1 MATPSVTPDP
11 TAGMLAAIDS
21 AQYEGMDEEQKAA
34 KIQEEN
40 AVKKLWKE
48 YETARKFDKDARAQ
62 YAIDRRYAA
71 GTANPNWAVDTNLIG
86 SHIDILT
93 SFLYARNPD
102 VSVKKSPR
110 VTVPGLQMIAA
121 RDEESLAKT
130 MELVISNLWKKARLK
145 RPARKTVRSGLSI
158 GAGWIKA
165 VMIAD
170 APNLPQMR
178 NEQNDARDNLAALEA
193 SKAELLESQE
203 FESIEDMDAKIAKQ
217 TELMNSI
224 TNKIEVSIRKY
235 LAVDFCS
242 GEDVQVS
249 LDVREVGDYLD
260 ASWVANAIYKPVD
273 DVAELFPKFQGEEYK
288 DALKSATKYRQR
300 KGANYEPLA
309 DKQALN
315 GIPGAGVSP
324 DEAEQFTSATS
335 NSGASDDDGIEFVK
349 IVELWDKRTNH
360 VKTMIEGVKCWAK
373 EPYQPDYPSSRFFPY
388 FLVAFYEVDGG
399 RHPQSLP
406 WRLAKL
412 QDEYARSRSNFRLV
426 RERATPGTMFNA
438 SGLEETEVRK
448 IERGVHQEFIG
459 IKPVDPSTPLQN
471 LFAPKP
477 VEKVDPRMYDNAPIL
492 SDMEKISGVQ
502 EALQTSSSVQKTAT
516 QADIEQQGFA
526 SRTTADRD
534 VLETMLTDL
543 ANYTAEIALTA
554 LNPKDVQRIAGAAA
568 YWPHGMDI
576 EDLLT
581 LVEIEITAG
590 TTGKPKS
597 MGDREAW
604 GVVLPV
610 IKETIAQITEARM
623 MGNEPLAVA
632 LTELLRETMVRM
644 GDDTDVSRFIPEL
657 PTVMAGGI
665 PGQPG
670 MPGAGPAG
678 APVGPDGLPLDPA
691 AAGGGAPP
699 LVAPEL
705 SAPPL
710 QTPPA
715 V

>member
-1 MATPSVTPDP
+1 MADQSAIPDP
-11 TAGMLAAIDS
+11 TAGMLAAVDS
-21 AQYEGMDEEQKAA
+21 ADYVGLTDEEKAA
-34 KIQEEN
+34 KEKEYN
-40 AVKKLWKE
+40 AVRKLWKE
-48 YETARKFDKDARAQ
+48 YDTARKFDKEARAQ
-62 YAIDRRYAA
+62 YAVDRRYAA
-71 GTANPNWAVDTNLIG
+71 GTANPDWAVDTNLIG

-102 VSVKKSPR
+102 VSVKKAPR
-110 VTVPGLQMIAA
+110 ITVPGLPTPMA
-121 RDEESLAKT
+121 RDEEAFAKT

-170 APNLPQMR
+170 GPNLPQMMT
-178 NEQNDARDNLAALEA
+178 EQNDARDNLAALEA
-193 SKAELLESQE
+193 TKNELLEAQE
-203 FESIEDMDAKIAKQ
+203 FESIEEIDAKIAKAQ
-217 TELMNSI
+217 ELETSI
-224 TNKIEVSIRKY
+224 TQRIEASIRKY

-260 ASWVANAIYKPVD
+260 ASWVANAIYKPFD
-273 DVAELFPKFQGEEYK
+273 DIKELFPKLK
-288 DALKSATKYRQR
+288 DEDLKTATRYRQR
-300 KGANYEPLA
+300 KQSNCEPLA
-309 DKQALN
+309 DRQALT
-315 GIPGAGVSP
+315 GMPGAGISP

-335 NSGASDDDGIEFVK
+335 NSASSDDDGIEFVK

-388 FLVAFYEVDGG
+388 FLVAFYEVDGS

-406 WRLAKL
+406 GRLAKL
-412 QDEYARSRSNFRLV
+412 QDEYARSRSNFRLT
-426 RERATPGTMFNA
+426 RERATPGTLFN
-438 SGLEETEVRK
+438 STGIEENEVRK

-459 IKPVDPSTPLQN
+459 VKPVDPSTPLQN

-477 VEKVDPRMYDNAPIL
+477 VEGVDPRMYDNAPIL
-492 SDMEKISGVQ
+492 ADMEKISGVQ

-543 ANYTAEIALTA
+543 ANYTAEISLSALSI
-554 LNPKDVQRIAGAAA
+554 KDVQRIAGAAA
-568 YWPHGMDI
+568 FWPQNMDI
-576 EDLLT
+576 DDLLT

-597 MGDREAW
+597 MGDRETW

-610 IKETIAQITEARM
+610 IKETIAQIMQARVA
-623 MGNEPLAVA
+623 GNEPLAMA

-657 PTVMAGGI
+657 PAVMAGGM
-665 PGQPG
+665 PGAPG
-670 MPGAGPAG
+670 VPGAPGAGPAG

-699 LVAPEL
+699 LEAPPLVAPEL
-705 SAPPL
+705 SAP
-710 QTPPA
+710 

>member
-1 MATPSVTPDP
+1 
-11 TAGMLAAIDS
+11 MLAAIDD
-21 AQYEGMDEEQKAA
+21 AQYAGLDEQQKAA
-34 KIQEEN
+34 KQKEHN

-121 RDEESLAKT
+121 RDEESFAKT
-130 MELVISNLWKKARLK
+130 IELVVSNLWKKARLK

-170 APNLPQMR
+170 APNLPQMQ
-178 NEQNDARDNLAALEA
+178 NEQNDARDNLAKLEA
-193 SKAELLESQE
+193 TKNELLEAQE
-203 FESIEDMDAKIAKQ
+203 FESIEDIDAKIAEQ
-217 TELMNSI
+217 QELMDSVSRR
-224 TNKIEVSIRKY
+224 IEVSIRKY

-260 ASWVANAIYKPVD
+260 ASWVANAIYKPFD
-273 DVAELFPKFQGEEYK
+273 DVAELFPKFQDPDYADE
-288 DALKSATKYRQR
+288 LKTATRYRQR

-309 DKQALN
+309 DKQALS
-315 GIPGAGVSP
+315 GMPGAGVSP
-324 DEAEQFTSATS
+324 DEAEQFTSATQ

-388 FLVAFYEVDGG
+388 FLVAFYEVDGS

-412 QDEYARSRSNFRLV
+412 QDEYARSRSNFRLT

-438 SGLEETEVRK
+438 TGLEETEIRK

-459 IKPVDPSTPLQN
+459 VKPVDPNTPLQN

-492 SDMEKISGVQ
+492 ADMEKISGVQ

-568 YWPHGMDI
+568 FWPQNMDI
-576 EDLLT
+576 DDLLT

-610 IKETIAQITEARM
+610 IKETIAQIMQARM
-623 MGNEPLAVA
+623 SGNEPLAVA

-657 PTVMAGGI
+657 PTVMAGG
-665 PGQPG
+665 
-670 MPGAGPAG
+670 MPGAPGAPMPGTGPAG

-691 AAGGGAPP
+691 AAGGGAPLQP
-699 LVAPEL
+699 PELAAPEL
-705 SAPPL
+705 
-710 QTPPA
+710 TPPA